1 MEVRRIEEASIDC
14 GVPRENILRYMKENW
29 IIPVNPID
37 AFFDEEDIAR
47 IKLIWELD
55 TVFGVNDEAMP
66 IILHLID
73 QINRIHLEFSKFR
86 IH

>member
-1 MEVRRIEEASIDC
+1 MEMRRIEEAVHDC
-14 GVPRENILRYMKENW
+14 GVPREKILRYIKESW
-29 IIPVNPID
+29 VIPVNPLE
-37 AFFDEEDIAR
+37 AYFDDEDIAR

-66 IILHLID
+66 IILHLVD